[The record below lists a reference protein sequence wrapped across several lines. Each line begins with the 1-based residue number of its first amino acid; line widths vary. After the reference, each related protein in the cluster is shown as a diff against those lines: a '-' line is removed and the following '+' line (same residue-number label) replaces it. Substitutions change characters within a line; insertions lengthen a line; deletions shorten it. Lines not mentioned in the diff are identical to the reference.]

1 VSIIKRAFLEGLQ
14 LSLVES
20 GAIPPYKTKWHA
32 KHALDQAEAKD
43 EIKKKVNEESA
54 KIKAKSEGKDKP
66 DEPKIDKDDPQNL
79 TEEEVAEMM
88 TDVVDAEPLD
98 DAVAALKEYQEAAGE
113 SELASEELADA
124 LEDIQDSKE
133 AALAIRRLKLAG
145 STATGGGPVGDEL
158 QRASGNLE
166 SGYGDPSP
174 NPIKTV
180 SQSPLMDLVAEGS
193 ESNSSHLSE
202 FDNAGVKGKKSAPKK
217 AKKDAPTEGEVKA
230 AMAIL
235 RKLAG
240 EDPSKDMGAVD
251 APDHEHDSRQVHPNP
266 VTEMEMSEATSQV
279 MPLPKE
285 KVEISPNADEQLAQL
300 VAKTAQEVGHFLP
313 QELSSSDKLAALRT
327 MVGMNGQE
335 RASYIGRIKQ
345 AMYQDSIP
353 YASQDDQAAQ
363 VLRNL
368 GL

>member
-1 VSIIKRAFLEGLQ
+1 MIKRAFLEGLQ

-20 GAIPPYKTKWHA
+20 GAIPPYPTKWHA
-32 KHALDQAEAKD
+32 KHALDQAEAKS
-43 EIKKKVNEESA
+43 EIKKKVEEESA
-54 KIKAKSEGKDKP
+54 KIKAKSEGKDEP
-66 DEPKIDKDDPQNL
+66 DEPKVDKDDPQNL
-79 TEEEVAEMM
+79 TEEEVADMM

-98 DAVAALKEYQEAAGE
+98 DAVAALKEYQEAAGD

-180 SQSPLMDLVAEGS
+180 AQSPALDLVAEGS
-193 ESNSSHLSE
+193 ETNSSHLAQ
-202 FDNAGVKGKKSAPKK
+202 FDNAGVKGKKSAKK
-217 AKKDAPTEGEVKA
+217 APTEGEVKA

-240 EDPSKDMGAVD
+240 EDPSEDMGAVD

-266 VTEMEMSEATSQV
+266 VTHMEMSEATSQV
-279 MPLPKE
+279 MPLPKQT
-285 KVEISPNADEQLAQL
+285 VSASADADHQLAQL

-345 AMYQDSIP
+345 AMYQDSSSA
-353 YASQDDQAAQ
+353 YTSQDDHAAQ